1 MQIFKDALWL
11 EINCDAGLKDSIMPE
26 TREIIDLDQLNHG
39 RFRSWPFSHDFC
51 ITCGI
56 CAASCP
62 ASGID
67 GFDPRMLVRMVSLGL
82 EDELVEARWS
92 WICTM
97 CGKCEHVCPMDISIA
112 DVVRKIRS
120 LRERDKVPGI
130 LYKGLKAALETGNN
144 LRLPK
149 EDFIFI
155 IEDVAEEIAEEPGFE
170 GFKAPIDKKDAN
182 LLTTIHNKLV
192 NTHTDDLKH
201 WWKIF
206 HTAKEDWT
214 VTSENWEGTSWG
226 YFTGDD
232 DAMKIM
238 AGRIVE
244 QMEDLKIKNLLW
256 PE

>member
-1 MQIFKDALWL
+1 MT
-11 EINCDAGLKDSIMPE
+11 SPS
-26 TREIIDLDQLNHG
+26 EIIDLDQVDHG
-39 RFRSWPFSHDFC
+39 RYRSWPFLQDYCVTCAFC
-51 ITCGI
+51 SG
-56 CAASCP
+56 SCP

-67 GFDPRMLVRMVSLGL
+67 GFDPRMLVRMISLGL
-82 EDELVEARWS
+82 VEELVESRWA
-92 WICTM
+92 WICTL
-97 CGKCEHVCPMDISIA
+97 CGKCENVCPMEIDIA
-112 DVVRKIRS
+112 DLVRKIRS
-120 LRERDKVPGI
+120 LRDREKVPGI
-130 LYKGLKAALETGNN
+130 LHKGLVAALETGNN

-155 IEDVAEEIAEEPGFE
+155 IEDVAEEVAEEPKFE
-170 GFKAPIDKKDAN
+170 GFRAPIDKKGAN

-192 NTHTDDLKH
+192 NTHTEDLKH

-206 HTAKEDWT
+206 HAAQEDWT

-232 DAMKIM
+232 AAMKVM

-244 QMEDLKIKNLLW
+244 QMSKLEIKNLLW

>member
-1 MQIFKDALWL
+1 MK
-11 EINCDAGLKDSIMPE
+11 SSS
-26 TREIIDLDQLNHG
+26 EIIDMDQLDHT
-39 RFRSWPFSHDFC
+39 RCRTWPFLQDFC
-51 ITCGI
+51 VTCGL
-56 CAASCP
+56 CASSCP

-82 EDELVEARWS
+82 VENLVDARWP

-97 CGKCEHVCPMDISIA
+97 CGKCEKVCPMQIDIA
-112 DVVRKIRS
+112 DLVRKVRS
-120 LRERDKVPGI
+120 KREREKVPGI
-130 LYKGLKAALETGNN
+130 LHKGLLAALETGNN

-170 GFKAPIDKKDAN
+170 GFQAPIDKKGAN

-192 NTHTDDLKH
+192 NTHTEDLKH
-201 WWKIF
+201 FWKIF
-206 HTAKEDWT
+206 HAAKEDWT
-214 VTSENWEGTSWG
+214 VASENWEGTNWG

-232 DAMKIM
+232 DAMKVM
-238 AGRIVE
+238 VGRLVD
-244 QMEDLKIKNLLW
+244 QMKQLEIKNLLC